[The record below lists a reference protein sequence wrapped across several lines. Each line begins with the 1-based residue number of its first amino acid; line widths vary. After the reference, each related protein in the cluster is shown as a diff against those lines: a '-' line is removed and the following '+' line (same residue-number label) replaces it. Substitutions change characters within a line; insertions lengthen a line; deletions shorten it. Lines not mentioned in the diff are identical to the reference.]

1 MALLKIQNT
10 LKSENDGEKIIGL
23 GRKFLMPKTGEKEHY
38 EDSKPISVPS
48 AEKPQAELT
57 GITKTKTPKIITP
70 QMLPSSAVS
79 ATWPPTGIKPYY
91 CDESVCIIH
100 GDCRE
105 ILPTLPKVDLI
116 LTDPPY
122 GVTQNEWDQQGIKDV
137 FWFLTKYPWVMTS
150 QNPFSAEM
158 ICMFRERFKWSD
170 VWEKSLTVGFLN
182 CKVMP
187 LRKHEDILIF
197 CSGKMPYYPIIEKK
211 RLENIRPHGKTGPSE
226 NYGKYNNERT
236 RTISED
242 ETYPKSILK
251 VCNANHNDR
260 VHPTEKPLELFSYLA
275 QTYSLE
281 GEIILDPFM
290 GSGTTLRAAKDLK
303 RRAIGIE
310 IEEKY
315 CEIAARRMSQEVLI

>member
-23 GRKFLMPKTGEKEHY
+23 GRKFLMPKTGEKEHC

-48 AEKPQAELT
+48 AENPQAELT

-105 ILPTLPKVDLI
+105 ILPELPKVDLV

-122 GVTQNEWDQQGIKDV
+122 NAKKDYGTASDDLSEGDYREMMALIIHLCRSLAPSQFWVSPRYKLQLFQELFVKSHLVVIPRGARGPLRDGGWTDQFEIALAVGKPKGAPLDLWNGIRLKCEGYFFREETYGHPGYTPTPIFAKAIEIFTDIEQV
-137 FWFLTKYPWVMTS
+137 VID
-150 QNPFSAEM
+150 PFS
-158 ICMFRERFKWSD
+158 
-170 VWEKSLTVGFLN
+170 G
-182 CKVMP
+182 
-187 LRKHEDILIF
+187 
-197 CSGKMPYYPIIEKK
+197 
-211 RLENIRPHGKTGPSE
+211 TGTS
-226 NYGKYNNERT
+226 
-236 RTISED
+236 
-242 ETYPKSILK
+242 
-251 VCNANHNDR
+251 
-260 VHPTEKPLELFSYLA
+260 
-275 QTYSLE
+275 
-281 GEIILDPFM
+281 
-290 GSGTTLRAAKDLK
+290 LRAAKNK
-303 RRAIGIE
+303 SRKAIGVE
-310 IEEKY
+310 ISEEY